1 LAFQGHCSVVELV
14 VSMSADVHAED
25 EDGDT
30 GLHLALMKRASI
42 ATEVHELEA
51 PTIYGVR

>member
-1 LAFQGHCSVVELV
+1 M
-14 VSMSADVHAED
+14 SMSADVHAED

-51 PTIYGVR
+51 PTIYGVCWYILLDQELDH